1 MGAGSVARVSSAAF
15 FHLLLPT
22 PSRIGTAEWRA
33 AARGWTPGGKE
44 EGKTSAPSAPGPA
57 VQGSENAQ
65 GTKFPGST
73 QRPWWGAQSLTL
85 SKSGQSLSAS
95 SRAMWLA
102 IGAPVSVSTFVSTNR
117 VIPTTSPSASCS
129 SSMSLGSRSPK
140 LMTCVEQ
147 NAVSRSH
154 QRLRCQSRPGDSSPR
169 CGLGTQ
175 KPKGCPEGLGRV
187 NGEAGELGAAAT
199 APEAQS
205 KLLRFPASPAQPQPC
220 STASAAAPAH
230 HRGSLAERE
239 EASERQALHHSA
251 LTLSCLWRSS
261 RMQSD
266 CTLTSGQARS

>member
-1 MGAGSVARVSSAAF
+1 
-15 FHLLLPT
+15 
-22 PSRIGTAEWRA
+22 
-33 AARGWTPGGKE
+33 
-44 EGKTSAPSAPGPA
+44 
-57 VQGSENAQ
+57 
-65 GTKFPGST
+65 
-73 QRPWWGAQSLTL
+73 
-85 SKSGQSLSAS
+85 
-95 SRAMWLA
+95 
-102 IGAPVSVSTFVSTNR
+102 
-117 VIPTTSPSASCS
+117 
-129 SSMSLGSRSPK
+129 
-140 LMTCVEQ
+140 MTCVEQ

-251 LTLSCLWRSS
+251 LTLQLPLEELQDAVRLYPYIRAGQELKHTAQCPGVPGRQDPGTVQGWVQPAAQGASPTAAAATRQ
-261 RMQSD
+261 QSGGRQLSEAALAVM
-266 CTLTSGQARS
+266 LTSTRNAMAETSQRGFFLLSRSTR